1 MNLLSCVD
9 KVPRLSISIVI
20 WILSSDT
27 ICELN
32 LFNTN
37 SEAAMLS
44 KPVGMSDVSTSDKA
58 NIRTK
63 LLNLISFEYLWGESL
78 SSLPSDKAQCQNQ
91 NVQSYII
98 DYRYLY
104 ISGDPLNSLP
114 APPPPLRETIF
125 STEIRSVEY
134 EKSEEQKETVLFD
147 DIGE

>member
-1 MNLLSCVD
+1 M
-9 KVPRLSISIVI
+9 
-20 WILSSDT
+20 
-27 ICELN
+27 
-32 LFNTN
+32 
-37 SEAAMLS
+37 
-44 KPVGMSDVSTSDKA
+44 
-58 NIRTK
+58 
-63 LLNLISFEYLWGESL
+63 

-147 DIGE
+147 DIGESLMILVLFDDIGESLLVSTSLWL